1 LILELQQE
9 LLSCIHSNSEARA
22 IAPITYFAA
31 PPRWPMGFKFS
42 SLVEL
47 LEDLERNRFRK
58 ISNASRSINPDKQI
72 IIAWFNRHDTKIKRS
87 QHEGVAFLSCLFP
100 ERRPDRCF
108 HMQETRLAS
117 IIGRVYHLGT
127 GRLNELRAW
136 KERKPADFASCLASV
151 LAQTEMPVPRSGN
164 EVTLEEI
171 SLALDEIAA
180 NIKGSAP
187 ALRAKA
193 SPFDAVEIL
202 TPILCR
208 LQSTEVKWLVRMLLK
223 SFRPVQI
230 PENITMQQFHF
241 MLPDLLTIQNDF
253 SAAVNTLSHA
263 ELAQL
268 PNRVSE
274 ADATN
279 LKTRLAGHL
288 APKLGVMIKRQEY
301 IKARSIKHCCQ
312 MADGKAMSVEEKYD
326 GEYCQIHIDMSKD
339 PSKRIQIFSKSGRD
353 STQERINLHFAIEIS
368 LNLRF
373 RLQACK
379 IKEACILEGE
389 LLIWNRST
397 ELIQPFH
404 KIRQHVDHGGRF
416 LDNEADS
423 PVGFDEQVMIMYY
436 DILLLDQLNCLER
449 PQEERRRT
457 LQHLITTS
465 KGLAG
470 IGVQHDVDFR
480 SKKAPE
486 QLRDLFATCITQ
498 RLEGFVLKF
507 CKDPYYSCTSE
518 VNGIKLK
525 KDYIAQLGDIADLCL
540 VGARLDLKAQRKLGH
555 CDAKWNSFY
564 MACLDNKADVQRFHA
579 KPAFKVIGEVSFM
592 PQHDMEYLNRR
603 GQISAMPFSAESEF
617 LSVEMDLKQMKPPEV
632 LFKKPFVV
640 EILGS
645 GYERPPNATYWT
657 LRHPRL
663 HKLHTDRGIAETVSF
678 DELKNMCKTAQTAPL
693 DAASQEDLE
702 WIRKL
707 ESADSKSKQIVDK
720 SQNTGTTPS
729 RCPESITTASLTPVR
744 SVQKDLPFAIWS
756 EASQS
761 PEVAN
766 ETFSQEGTSPAPA
779 RSTKRAFASDHEEA
793 AVISKKRRTSSTK
806 TPRTARP
813 VLNPSPL
820 TRNTSFTLI
829 HAALAANN
837 SYLKKTP
844 PWCRPTSRDG
854 SGASSPFEPPA
865 IFKSSP
871 SKRKS
876 RRREPLVVVTNDSR
890 TPEAATSEGT
900 PDDQSKTIGETS
912 PARMEVDPNASLSNT
927 KEAIACRSK
936 VNHISAPA
944 RPWSSE
950 DSMSNGKVAP
960 TKQLAEEARTGAE
973 TVAAHDTAPAAV
985 LSPSYALLPPILLTS
1000 SLRTLNA
1007 DSSAALLG
1015 LIHTASMSFTY
1026 SAVHFISHIVHQQPA
1041 AKLMMAL
1048 IDLAASPEI
1057 IASEIGDAM
1066 DRLLGLEIGCDN
1078 HERENGKLLFLDWTF
1093 LATLE
1098 RSRDLDEALRNS
1110 KQYAAGCLTWRLA
1123 DVLVGGNDTRT
1134 ICEVRECFDWEET
1147 INM

>member
-1 LILELQQE
+1 
-9 LLSCIHSNSEARA
+9 
-22 IAPITYFAA
+22 
-31 PPRWPMGFKFS
+31 MGFKFG

-47 LEDLERNRFRK
+47 LENLERNRFRK
-58 ISNASRSINPDKQI
+58 ISNASRSINSDQQI
-72 IIAWFNRHDTKIKRS
+72 IIAWFNGHDTKIKRS
-87 QHEGVAFLSCLFP
+87 QDEGVAFLSCLFP

-151 LAQTEMPVPRSGN
+151 LAQTEMPVPRFGN

-171 SLALDEIAA
+171 NRALDKIAA
-180 NIKGSAP
+180 NVKSSAP

-202 TPILCR
+202 TPILRR
-208 LQSTEVKWLVRMLLK
+208 LQSTEVKWLVRILLK

-230 PENITMQQFHF
+230 PENVTMEQFHF

-253 SAAVNTLSHA
+253 SAAVHTLSHA

-268 PNRVSE
+268 PKRVSK

-301 IKARSIKHCCQ
+301 FKARSIKHCCQ
-312 MADGKAMSVEEKYD
+312 MADRKVMSVEEKYD

-339 PSKRIQIFSKSGRD
+339 PSKRIRIFSKSGRD
-353 STQERINLHFAIEIS
+353 STQDRMNMHPAIEMS
-368 LNLRF
+368 LNLKS
-373 RLQACK
+373 RLQACM

-404 KIRQHVDHGGRF
+404 KIRKHVEHGGRF

-423 PVGFDEQVMIMYY
+423 PVSFDEQVMIMYY

-457 LQHLITTS
+457 LQHLITTR

-470 IGVQHDVDFR
+470 IGVRHVVDFR
-480 SKKAPE
+480 SKRAPE
-486 QLRDLFATCITQ
+486 QLRGLFATCITQ
-498 RLEGFVLKF
+498 RLEGFVLKA
-507 CKDPYYSCTSE
+507 CKDPYYSFTSE

-540 VGARLDLKAQRKLGH
+540 VGGRLDPKAQQNLGYG
-555 CDAKWNSFY
+555 DAKWNSFY
-564 MACLDNKADVQRFHA
+564 MACLENKADVQRFHA
-579 KPAFKVIGEVSFM
+579 KPAFKVIGKVSFM

-603 GQISAMPFSAESEF
+603 GQISAIPFSAESEF
-617 LSVEMDLKQMKPPEV
+617 LSVEMDLKQMKPPDV

-645 GYERPPNATYWT
+645 GYERAPNATYWT

-663 HKLHTDRGIAETVSF
+663 HRLHTDRGIAETVSL
-678 DELKNMCKTAQTAPL
+678 DELKNMGKTAQTAPL

-707 ESADSKSKQIVDK
+707 ESADPKTRQIVDN
-720 SQNTGTTPS
+720 SQNIGMTPS
-729 RCPESITTASLTPVR
+729 RSPGPTTTASLTPVR
-744 SVQKDLPFAIWS
+744 NLQKDLPFAIWG

-761 PEVAN
+761 PKVAN
-766 ETFSQEGTSPAPA
+766 KTFSQEGTSPAPA
-779 RSTKRAFASDHEEA
+779 RSTKRALASDHEEA
-793 AVISKKRRTSSTK
+793 AVISKKRRASSTK
-806 TPRTARP
+806 TPTTARP
-813 VLNPSPL
+813 LLNSTPL
-820 TRNTSFTLI
+820 TDNTSFTPVY
-829 HAALAANN
+829 AALAANN

-844 PWCRPTSRDG
+844 PWYRPTSRDG
-854 SGASSPFEPPA
+854 SEASSPFDPPA
-865 IFKSSP
+865 IFKSST
-871 SKRKS
+871 SKRKC
-876 RRREPLVVVTNDSR
+876 RQREPLAVVTNDSR
-890 TPEAATSEGT
+890 TSKASTSEGT
-900 PDDQSKTIGETS
+900 SNDQSKTFGETS
-912 PARMEVDPNASLSNT
+912 PARTEVVPNERLSNV
-927 KEAIACRSK
+927 KETIAGRSK
-936 VNHISAPA
+936 VNHASAPT
-944 RPWSSE
+944 RPSSMSEACPLPTPPSSE
-950 DSMSNGKVAP
+950 DSPRNGKAAP
-960 TKQLAEEARTGAE
+960 TKQLAEQARSGAE
-973 TVAAHDTAPAAV
+973 TMAAHNTAGAAV
-985 LSPSYALLPPILLTS
+985 LSPSHAPLPPILLTP

-1007 DSSAALLG
+1007 DSSGALSD
-1015 LIHTASMSFTY
+1015 LIHTSSMSFTY
-1026 SAVHFISHIVHQQPA
+1026 SAMHFISHIVHQQPA
-1041 AKLMMAL
+1041 AKLLMAL
-1048 IDLAASPEI
+1048 IDLAASPEV

-1066 DRLLGLEIGCDN
+1066 DRLLGLEIGCEN
-1078 HERENGKLLFLDWTF
+1078 HEREKGKILFLDWTF

-1098 RSRDLDEALRNS
+1098 RDRDLDEALRNS
-1110 KQYAAGCLTWRLA
+1110 KQYAAGCLMWRLA
-1123 DVLVGGNDTRT
+1123 NVPVGGNDTRK
-1134 ICEVRECFDWEET
+1134 ICEARECFNWDEA
-1147 INM
+1147 INT